1 MTPIPTLQELVSLA
15 NNFGFQF
22 YYFRDALRFRTML
35 IKQLLNYHIYL
46 LLLMSVFFPSSL
58 KSQMNKNMLN
68 LESSSYLLQHSN
80 NPIYWQRWDKN
91 LYTSNNV
98 DEKLLVVSI
107 GYSSCH
113 WCHVMEKETFED
125 PDVALYM
132 NEKFISIKVDR
143 EENPEV
149 DNIYMTATQMM
160 TGSGGW
166 PLNVVCLPDGRPI
179 YGGTYHTKNQWLEVL
194 GKIQRLYESNKTQLL
209 TFADKIEKGIR
220 EINYFEY
227 TENDLII
234 QPTTLQNDMT
244 LWSKSWDRVN
254 GGEKQ
259 NQKFITTSKF
269 NYIQQYNYL
278 NDDSLGKNYFT
289 NSLTKI
295 ANSGI
300 VDHLGGGFYRYTVD
314 SEWRVPHFEKMLYDN
329 AQLLS
334 LYANA
339 YKQFKLPLFKTTV
352 YNTYE
357 FLQKQMENSKGGYY
371 SSIDAD
377 NDEGEGRYYV
387 FSSEEI
393 KKIAGEDLFIILNY
407 YKIELK
413 KPIENSFYHLRK
425 IKDSN
430 SVLKKFSLTNEQLK
444 KKINTWETNFLALKE
459 KRDFPLIDK
468 KIITSWNAQM
478 ILGLLSS
485 FEAFGD
491 EQFLI
496 QAERTFTFLKENL
509 IFKGELMHTFQ
520 ANEAK
525 IEANLEDYA
534 FTIKAILRLYQNT
547 GDLDYL
553 KLADKLTQKVITNFA
568 TPQNPFFTF
577 TKDPV
582 LFSEI
587 ISINDNVIPSANS
600 IMADNLWTLGHL
612 LEKFNYNT
620 MANEMLSVVANYFH
634 NAKGSDYSQWAQL
647 LTKIAY
653 SFKEVVVVGPD
664 AQKIN
669 KELQQNY
676 LPNVLFQISKIPS
689 KLPLLNDRFFDE
701 ETLIY
706 VCKNKVCLRPEN
718 KTSEALKQINDL

>member
-1 MTPIPTLQELVSLA
+1 M
-15 NNFGFQF
+15 
-22 YYFRDALRFRTML
+22 
-35 IKQLLNYHIYL
+35 KQLLTYLIYL
-46 LLLMSVFFPSSL
+46 SLILSVGFSSSL
-58 KSQMNKNMLN
+58 SSQMNKNMLN
-68 LESSSYLLQHSN
+68 LETSSYLLQHAN
-80 NPIYWQRWDKN
+80 NPINWQRWNKN

-132 NEKFISIKVDR
+132 NKKFISIKVDR

-194 GKIQRLYESNKTQLL
+194 GKIQRLYEKNKAQLL
-209 TFADKIEKGIR
+209 TFADKVEKGIQ
-220 EINYFEY
+220 EINCFEY
-227 TENDLII
+227 TEEAKLI
-234 QPTTLQNDMT
+234 QPTILQNDMA
-244 LWSKSWDRVN
+244 LWSSSWDLIN

-259 NQKFITTSKF
+259 NQKFITPAKF

-278 NDDSLGKNYFT
+278 NDDNTGRDYFISTLT
-289 NSLTKI
+289 NI

-300 VDHLGGGFYRYTVD
+300 VDHLEGGFYRYTID
-314 SEWRVPHFEKMLYDN
+314 PEWRVPHFEKMLYDN

-339 YKQFKLPLFKTTV
+339 YKQFKLPLFKSTV
-352 YNTYE
+352 YNTYA
-357 FLQKQMENSKGGYY
+357 FLQKKMENSKGGYF
-371 SSIDAD
+371 STIDAD
-377 NDEGEGRYYV
+377 NDQGEGRYYT
-387 FSSEEI
+387 FNSKEI
-393 KKIAGEDLFIILNY
+393 KKVADQDLSMILNY
-407 YKIELK
+407 YQIELDR
-413 KPIENSFYHLRK
+413 PLDDSFYHLRK
-425 IKDSN
+425 IKDPSTL
-430 SVLKKFSLTNEQLK
+430 LKKFSLTNEQLEL
-444 KKINTWETNFLALKE
+444 KIKTWETNFSALKE
-459 KRDFPLIDK
+459 KREFPLIDK

-491 EQFLI
+491 EQFLV
-496 QAERTFTFLKENL
+496 QAKRTFSFLKENL
-509 IFKGELMHTFQ
+509 ISKGELMHTFQ
-520 ANEAK
+520 INEAK

-534 FTIKAILRLYQNT
+534 FTIKALLSLYQNT

-553 KLADKLTQKVITNFA
+553 VLGDKLTQKVITNFE
-568 TPQNPFFTF
+568 TPQNPFFTY

-587 ISINDNVIPSANS
+587 ISIHDNVIPSANS
-600 IMADNLWTLGHL
+600 IMAENLWKLGHI
-612 LEKFNYNT
+612 LEKANYGM
-620 MANEMLSVVANYFH
+620 MANEMLAVVANYFYD
-634 NAKGSDYSQWAQL
+634 AKGSNYSQWAQL
-647 LTKIAY
+647 ISKIAY
-653 SFKEVVVVGPD
+653 SYKEVVVVGPE
-664 AQKIN
+664 AKNIN

-676 LPNVLFQISKIPS
+676 LPNVLFQITNKPS
-689 KLPLLNDRFFDE
+689 ELPLLKDRYFDL

-718 KTSEALKQINDL
+718 TASEALKQINESYK